1 MRDNN
6 IDVDTDECAADRDRD
21 DVRATWLPPNPVDH
35 WRRTILSLAGTV
47 VLVAVLT
54 LSLTS
59 VVCASTPTWESM
71 AGATPAA

>member
-1 MRDNN
+1 LKNN
-6 IDVDTDECAADRDRD
+6 DIGTNEGAADRDRD
-21 DVRATWLPPNPVDH
+21 DAGAIWLPPNPVDH

-59 VVCASTPTWESM
+59 VVCASTPT
-71 AGATPAA
+71 